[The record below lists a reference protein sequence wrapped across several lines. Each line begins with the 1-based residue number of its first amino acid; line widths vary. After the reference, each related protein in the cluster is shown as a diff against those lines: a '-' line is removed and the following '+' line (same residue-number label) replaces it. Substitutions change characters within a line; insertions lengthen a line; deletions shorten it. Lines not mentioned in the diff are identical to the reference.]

1 MVLGAAESAVGNEK
15 AAVPLLAVTLICPYH
30 EHAGYL
36 SQTSFMDMEWDSG
49 AKRDGHSSLLIT
61 SDMYLFGRN
70 KAFFVL
76 IYFIIFCSNYS

>member
-49 AKRDGHSSLLIT
+49 TKRDGHSLLIT

>member
-36 SQTSFMDMEWDSG
+36 SQTRFMDMEWDSG
-49 AKRDGHSSLLIT
+49 TKRDGHSLLIT

-76 IYFIIFCSNYS
+76 IYFIIFCSTYS

>member
-30 EHAGYL
+30 ENAGYL

-49 AKRDGHSSLLIT
+49 TKRDGHSLLIT

>member
-49 AKRDGHSSLLIT
+49 TKRDGHSLLIT

-76 IYFIIFCSNYS
+76 IYFIIFCSTYS